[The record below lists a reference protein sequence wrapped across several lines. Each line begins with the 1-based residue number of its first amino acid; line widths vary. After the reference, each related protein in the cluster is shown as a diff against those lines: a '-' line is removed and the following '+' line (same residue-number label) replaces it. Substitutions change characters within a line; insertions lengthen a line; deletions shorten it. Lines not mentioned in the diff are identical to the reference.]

1 MGSCSWPPT
10 VGGRSAIVATWVGEI
25 EGTEERL
32 KRRAFDLFGIVAH
45 REEELASTK
54 ESVSLIKNALE
65 QGLKDMESAR
75 TMVTSQ
81 LVEAP
86 GSRREETWV
95 EALQRIRSQG
105 QHAESRLTKSAEF
118 GHMSDPLTGGG
129 RI

>member
-1 MGSCSWPPT
+1 MRPKQL
-10 VGGRSAIVATWVGEI
+10 A
-25 EGTEERL
+25 RL
-32 KRRAFDLFGIVAH
+32 KLSLTNLSLRGKYKVQDA
-45 REEELASTK
+45 LANEGSK
-54 ESVSLIKNALE
+54 KYILY
-65 QGLKDMESAR
+65 SA
-75 TMVTSQ
+75 
-81 LVEAP
+81 